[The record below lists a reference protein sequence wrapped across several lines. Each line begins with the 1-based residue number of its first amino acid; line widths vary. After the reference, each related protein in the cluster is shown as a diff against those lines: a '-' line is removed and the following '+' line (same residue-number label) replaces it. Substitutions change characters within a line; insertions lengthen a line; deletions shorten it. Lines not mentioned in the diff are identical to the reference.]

1 MNAHTSARKHMQRF
15 ASRIAPEHE
24 ADVLLPYVTDL
35 EFEVDRLRKQ
45 GQFVEDQAWAALK
58 RTQSLCSETNFPA
71 EFQASVDQI
80 KSTLDGLAR
89 VLIDLHQH
97 PGYHPAH
104 DQVVPISVRPLVNQV
119 FRWHQRLEGAT
130 DVTLRLELEIEYVDW
145 FPARLRHIIDNLL
158 ANALRHGATDKG
170 EARITIALRR
180 SEKGYELRVADNG
193 TGISPQGRAAMLN
206 VVHRAAPAR
215 AMDVGVGLAVVKS
228 LIEQSGGTL
237 TIQSDERLGTCLLA
251 VLPRYDIDDY
261 LEKELG
267 EFGRPDAL
275 ASDKQSS

>member
-1 MNAHTSARKHMQRF
+1 
-15 ASRIAPEHE
+15 
-24 ADVLLPYVTDL
+24 L

-45 GQFVEDQAWAALK
+45 GRFVEDQAWATLK
-58 RTQSLCSETNFPA
+58 QVQSLCRETAVPA
-71 EFQASVDQI
+71 EFQPKVEKI
-80 KSTLDGLAR
+80 KSTLEGFAR

-104 DQVVPISVRPLVNQV
+104 DQVVPIAVRPLINQV

-130 DVTLRLELEIEYVDW
+130 NVALRLELEIEHVDW

-180 SEKGYELRVADNG
+180 SEKGYELRIADNG
-193 TGISPQGRAAMLN
+193 TGISPELRAAMLN

-215 AMDVGVGLAVVKS
+215 AMDMGVGLAVVKS
-228 LIEQSGGTL
+228 LIEQSGGKLTL
-237 TIQSDERLGTCLLA
+237 QSDEGLGACFLA

-261 LEKELG
+261 LEKEFEESSQANCGDRLSAQG
-267 EFGRPDAL
+267 ETG
-275 ASDKQSS
+275 